1 MEISHLRRLVPSQE
15 QLDRWHPTIVRYLG
29 ILGFGYAFVF
39 DRGEHVSLLVAAA
52 GAFGYKTLHGALTKS
67 GDGGE

>member
-29 ILGFGYAFVF
+29 VGAFVYAFVI
-39 DRGEHVSLLVAAA
+39 DHGEHVSLLTAAA
-52 GAFGYKTLHGALTKS
+52 GAFLYKTVHGALNNRA
-67 GDGGE
+67 GGE